1 MQFCEVVGQQS
12 LKKHLI
18 DLINRNHMPHA
29 CMLLGK
35 EGSGGLP
42 LALATAQYIMCKN
55 RSEFDSCGDCAA
67 CIKNKK
73 LQHPDVHYSFPTFK
87 KDNNKTPV
95 SNDFIVYFREQVLKQ
110 PYLDDTYWLK
120 ALHTEKQG
128 NITANECREIIQ
140 KLQLRSFE
148 SKYKVLIM
156 WYPEYLGNEGNVLL
170 KLIEE
175 PTANTI
181 LLFVAH
187 NLEKVLLTIQSRTQL
202 FMLERLQETEIQKAL
217 IEQQVNPEEALQIAR
232 LADGNY
238 FQAQQLLITH
248 DDDLILLLRTWLNCL
263 YANKGIELVNWITEI
278 SEKSKDAQKKF
289 LQYYMQLLEEAIR
302 AQHIGTQHLTLLE
315 TEQKIIEILLAKG
328 VNYTLVNTICS
339 MIDESIYQIER
350 NANTKILFHSLS
362 LRIQQ
367 LIFKQKAIA

>member
-1 MQFCEVVGQQS
+1 
-12 LKKHLI
+12 
-18 DLINRNHMPHA
+18 
-29 CMLLGK
+29 
-35 EGSGGLP
+35 
-42 LALATAQYIMCKN
+42 
-55 RSEFDSCGDCAA
+55 
-67 CIKNKK
+67 
-73 LQHPDVHYSFPTFK
+73 
-87 KDNNKTPV
+87 
-95 SNDFIVYFREQVLKQ
+95 
-110 PYLDDTYWLK
+110 
-120 ALHTEKQG
+120 
-128 NITANECREIIQ
+128 
-140 KLQLRSFE
+140 
-148 SKYKVLIM
+148 M

-175 PTANTI
+175 PTTNTI

-278 SEKSKDAQKKF
+278 SEKSKDTQKKF

-302 AQHIGTQHLTLLE
+302 AQHIGIQHLTLLE

>member
-1 MQFCEVVGQQS
+1 
-12 LKKHLI
+12 
-18 DLINRNHMPHA
+18 
-29 CMLLGK
+29 
-35 EGSGGLP
+35 
-42 LALATAQYIMCKN
+42 
-55 RSEFDSCGDCAA
+55 
-67 CIKNKK
+67 
-73 LQHPDVHYSFPTFK
+73 
-87 KDNNKTPV
+87 
-95 SNDFIVYFREQVLKQ
+95 
-110 PYLDDTYWLK
+110 
-120 ALHTEKQG
+120 
-128 NITANECREIIQ
+128 
-140 KLQLRSFE
+140 
-148 SKYKVLIM
+148 
-156 WYPEYLGNEGNVLL
+156 
-170 KLIEE
+170 
-175 PTANTI
+175 
-181 LLFVAH
+181 
-187 NLEKVLLTIQSRTQL
+187 
-202 FMLERLQETEIQKAL
+202 MLERLQETEIQKAL

-302 AQHIGTQHLTLLE
+302 AQHIGIQHLTLLE

>member
-95 SNDFIVYFREQVLKQ
+95 SNDFIVDFREQILKQ

-120 ALHTEKQG
+120 ALDTEKQG

-175 PTANTI
+175 PTTNTI

-302 AQHIGTQHLTLLE
+302 AQHIGIQHLTLLE

-328 VNYTLVNTICS
+328 VNYTLVNTIRS